1 MFGGLFGGEAVSETG
16 MGGRVKDWCVVVLVF
31 LTSCVSLLKDLT
43 TESRGGSREQ
53 QTDRRVR

>member
-43 TESRGGSREQ
+43 TESRGGSREH
-53 QTDRRVR
+53 RRVR